1 MLLLVSAVQ
10 ANSVSEIQLQHRT
23 AEEIIPIIE
32 PMLGPNDAITGVGF
46 KIFLQSSPDTLARVR
61 SMVDVLDIP
70 AKILQISVAQGSQR
84 DLAALGIDASVQ
96 VEKGVASVE
105 IGNERDN
112 DDAAGGNVTFST
124 SGGSASVDGIS
135 TQKSLR
141 DNPVHQVRVTE
152 GTEAYIETGE
162 RIPYFYGVA
171 WGGRRAL
178 AGNVEYQ
185 DAVTGFYV
193 LARARGD
200 NVVLEVS
207 PYKSARSSTGDG
219 NIETQSASTTVTGR
233 FGEWLLIGGATE
245 QVKRNESAT
254 GTTYATEGGNSTGIW
269 IRADLVE

>member
-1 MLLLVSAVQ
+1 
-10 ANSVSEIQLQHRT
+10 
-23 AEEIIPIIE
+23 
-32 PMLGPNDAITGVGF
+32 MLGPNDAITGTGF

-61 SMVDVLDIP
+61 SMVDVLDTP
-70 AKILQISVAQGSQR
+70 ARILQISVAQGSQR
-84 DLAALGIDASVQ
+84 DLGALGIDASVQ
-96 VEKGVASVE
+96 VEKGGASVE

-124 SGGSASVDGIS
+124 SGGSASVDAIG

-141 DNPVHQVRVTE
+141 ENPVHQVRVTE

-178 AGNVEYQ
+178 AGSVEYQ

-193 LARARGD
+193 LARVRGD

-207 PYKSARSSTGDG
+207 PYKRSRSNTEGG

-233 FGEWLLIGGATE
+233 AGEWLLIGGATE
-245 QVKRNESAT
+245 QVKQTESAT

-269 IRADLVE
+269 IRADLVQ